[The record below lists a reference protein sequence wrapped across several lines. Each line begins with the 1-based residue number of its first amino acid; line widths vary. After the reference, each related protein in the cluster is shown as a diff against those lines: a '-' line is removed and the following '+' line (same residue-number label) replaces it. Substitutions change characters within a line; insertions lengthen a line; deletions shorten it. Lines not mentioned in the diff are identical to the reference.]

1 MFRRRKIW
9 FNTIP
14 PFSATDAGIMD
25 LLPSLDLLAMLFGVG
40 LVAGFV
46 DAIAGGGGLLTVP
59 ALLWAGLS
67 PAQALATNKLQ
78 SCFGSFSATLKFVRG
93 GEVDPRTM
101 GRMIACTF
109 VGAAAGATLVQMLD
123 PSFLRNVIP
132 VLLVGIALYLLVS
145 PKAGDIDAHRRVSE
159 NVFALLIGG
168 GVGFYD
174 GFFGPGTG
182 TFFAIGFV
190 ALLGFNLRRATAHTK
205 ILNFTSNVAA
215 LLFFLLGGQIQW
227 AIGIAMGAGQFLGA
241 QAGAHLVIRNG
252 ARIVR
257 PMLVVASLAITA
269 KIVMTDDGNPLRHL
283 VMTVLGLLP

>member
-1 MFRRRKIW
+1 
-9 FNTIP
+9 
-14 PFSATDAGIMD
+14 MD
-25 LLPSLDLLAMLFGVG
+25 LLPSLDLLAALFGVG

-78 SCFGSFSATLKFVRG
+78 SSFGSFSATLKFVRN
-93 GEVDPRTM
+93 GEADPRAM
-101 GRMIACTF
+101 LRMIVCTF
-109 VGAAAGATLVQMLD
+109 AGAGAGAILVQLLD
-123 PSFLRNVIP
+123 PSFLRDIIP
-132 VLLVGIALYLLVS
+132 VLLVGIAVYLLFS

-159 NVFALLIGG
+159 NTFALTAGV

-182 TFFAIGFV
+182 TFFAIAFV

-205 ILNFTSNVAA
+205 VLNLTSNLAA
-215 LLFFLLGGQIQW
+215 LLFFLIGGQIQW
-227 AIGIAMGAGQFLGA
+227 AIGLAMGVGQYLGA

-269 KIVMTDDGNPLRHL
+269 KIVMTDDGNLLRRL
-283 VMTVLGLLP
+283 FGAAASLLF